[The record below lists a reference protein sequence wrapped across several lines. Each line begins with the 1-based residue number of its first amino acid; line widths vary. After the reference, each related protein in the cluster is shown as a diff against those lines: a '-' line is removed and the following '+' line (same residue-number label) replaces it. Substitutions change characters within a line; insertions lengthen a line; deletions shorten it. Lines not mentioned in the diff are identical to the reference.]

1 MPMIFVAM
9 TTLASS
15 YVAQSIASSTQL
27 LGSDTGIPNARPDS
41 LFGFALER
49 GRPMLVLT
57 ILVLTVSVLAVRRL
71 LAGGFGILTT
81 ALRENEELLH
91 DAGFPV
97 GRLKVVTFTIS
108 GAVAGLA
115 GCTYASNVG
124 FVSPGSL
131 GFELSTLAVVWV
143 LAGGAGLLV
152 GAMYGVMLV
161 EYLTRY
167 LSSTWVGWTEPILGI
182 MLLLVVLCLRSGAV
196 GLIFEAPR
204 WLPNRAS
211 GRQRGEEAPA

>member
-1 MPMIFVAM
+1 MIFVAM

-15 YVAQSIASSTQL
+15 YAAQSIASSTQF

-41 LFGFALER
+41 IFGFGLER
-49 GRPMLVLT
+49 GRP
-57 ILVLTVSVLAVRRL
+57 ILVLTLVVLIVTVLAVRQL
-71 LAGGFGILTT
+71 LVGEFGTVITG
-81 ALRENEELLH
+81 LRENEELLH

-97 GRLKVVTFTIS
+97 GRLKVVAFTLS

-115 GCTYASNVG
+115 GCTYAANVG

-131 GFELSTLAVVWV
+131 GFELSTLVVVWV

-152 GAMYGVMLV
+152 GAMYGVMIV

-167 LSSTWVGWTEPILGI
+167 LSSTWVGWKEPILGI
-182 MLLLVVLCLRSGAV
+182 MLLLVVLFLRSGVV
-196 GLIFEAPR
+196 GLILETPR
-204 WLPNRAS
+204 WLANRVS
-211 GRQRGEEAPA
+211 SPERGEEAPA